1 MKVTILGTGAA
12 EGIPA
17 LFCNCDTCRRARAA
31 GGRDFRTR
39 TQALVDDDLVIDF
52 PPETFVH
59 LSQAAV
65 DASGIRTVLVT
76 HTHGDHFYPAELL
89 NRVRAYAHDPTAE
102 TLDFYGNADAAAVSA
117 GLFSCEGLAGR
128 ARFSVV
134 RPYETFAAGRY
145 TVTALPAIHTHPE
158 QSLLYLIES
167 DDGALLWGT
176 DSAYFGGDYGIL
188 GFLTRRGVKL
198 DMVFLDCTR
207 ALCEPDPGR
216 HMNAAQVAAL
226 AGEMRALGLTDERT
240 FVAATHFSHNG
251 GATCEDL
258 RAFFAPRGI
267 EVAYDGMCVDVAGS
281 VRPRLFDAE
290 EVPAYKTSGVG

>member
-1 MKVTILGTGAA
+1 MKVTILGTAAA

-17 LFCNCDTCRRARAA
+17 LFCNCETCRRARAA
-31 GGRDFRTR
+31 GGRDYRTR
-39 TQALVDDDLVIDF
+39 TQALIDDDLVIDF

-59 LSQAAV
+59 LSQAGT

-76 HTHGDHFYPAELL
+76 HTHSDHFYPTELF
-89 NRVRAYAHDPTAE
+89 NRNRAYAHNPTAE
-102 TLDFYGNADAAAVSA
+102 TVDFYGSAYAAEYAA
-117 GLFSCEGLAGR
+117 GIFGSKALAGR
-128 ARFSVV
+128 VRFRSV

-188 GFLTRRGVKL
+188 AFLARRGVKL
-198 DMVFLDCTR
+198 DMVCLDCTR

-216 HMNAAQVAAL
+216 HMNAVQVAAL
-226 AGEMRALGLTDERT
+226 VGEMRGLGLTDERS
-240 FVAATHFSHNG
+240 FVTATHFSHNG
-251 GATCEDL
+251 GATYDDL
-258 RAFFAPRGI
+258 CAFFAPHGI
-267 EVAYDGMCVDVAGS
+267 EVAYDGMCVEVSGK
-281 VRPRLFDAE
+281 VRPRFFDAE
-290 EVPAYKTSGVG
+290 TFSVYKTSSM